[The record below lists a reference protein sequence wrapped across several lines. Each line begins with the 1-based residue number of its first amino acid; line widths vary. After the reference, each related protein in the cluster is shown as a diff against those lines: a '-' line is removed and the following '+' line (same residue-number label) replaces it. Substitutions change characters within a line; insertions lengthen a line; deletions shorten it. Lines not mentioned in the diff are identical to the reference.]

1 MNSSSGSTPRI
12 ETERGGRLEG
22 LLIIG
27 KVAAGLVVGRIEL
40 FLTFEALVLAVL
52 GEPDGRARFSGGG
65 VGSLSLSES
74 VPGDDMVDG

>member
-12 ETERGGRLEG
+12 ETESGGKLEG
-22 LLIIG
+22 LFIIG
-27 KVAAGLVVGRIEL
+27 DVEVELVVGVIEL
-40 FLTFEALVLAVL
+40 CLTFEAPVLAAF
-52 GEPDGRARFSGGG
+52 GDPDGRARFTGGG

>member
-12 ETERGGRLEG
+12 ETESGGNLGG
-22 LLIIG
+22 LLIVG
-27 KVAAGLVVGRIEL
+27 EVEVELVVGRMEL
-40 FLTFEALVLAVL
+40 FMRFEAPALAVL
-52 GEPDGRARFSGGG
+52 GDPDRRARFSGGG